1 MSLLILIYHLVFMI
15 LINNQNQYEKCYFE
29 IKTDGKISNTKLN
42 ENNLK
47 FDDNMSQEFKA
58 LFNDKILFEIDFIDR
73 NEILLA
79 IYINCLGPKFTY
91 CEDNQFFFPVLDN
104 IKEDLDDKKFKC
116 NRLVTNEHG
125 KIIFTFPELIINNY
139 FPSQQLTI
147 NLRPLR
153 YCFKNIINENFK

>member
-58 LFNDKILFEIDFIDR
+58 LFND
-73 NEILLA
+73 
-79 IYINCLGPKFTY
+79 
-91 CEDNQFFFPVLDN
+91 
-104 IKEDLDDKKFKC
+104 
-116 NRLVTNEHG
+116 
-125 KIIFTFPELIINNY
+125 
-139 FPSQQLTI
+139 
-147 NLRPLR
+147 
-153 YCFKNIINENFK
+153 